1 LQKEFKEQNNKIK
14 VIQIPFSIRMNI
26 SIKDNLSFHSENEQV
41 VFIEETIDF
50 HQSMVMKGMNLFAQ
64 RKLIEENNIYQS
76 DFTNE
81 IPSFEMKEKI
91 EPFQEKKKRK
101 IINIKKI
108 SSLIYETLC
117 ENEEKLNY
125 EKIERLLHEE
135 NETATK
141 QRIFMGILHFAHQI
155 NIRPDSN
162 EFVQLKSESD
172 DVSVELQKK

>member
-1 LQKEFKEQNNKIK
+1 
-14 VIQIPFSIRMNI
+14 MNT
-26 SIKDNLSFHSENEQV
+26 SIKDNLSFHSEDKV
-41 VFIEETIDF
+41 IVMDETIDF
-50 HQSMVMKGMNLFAQ
+50 HQSMVVKGMNLFVQ
-64 RKLIEENNIYQS
+64 RKILEDNKIYQT
-76 DFTNE
+76 DFNE
-81 IPSFEMKEKI
+81 IPSLNSFEMNEEPIQEKI
-91 EPFQEKKKRK
+91 KKRK

-155 NIRPDSN
+155 NIRPNSN

>member
-1 LQKEFKEQNNKIK
+1 
-14 VIQIPFSIRMNI
+14 MNT
-26 SIKDNLSFHSENEQV
+26 SIKDNLSFHSEDKV
-41 VFIEETIDF
+41 IVMDETIDF
-50 HQSMVMKGMNLFAQ
+50 HQSMVIKGMNLFVQ
-64 RKLIEENNIYQS
+64 RKILEDNKIYQT
-76 DFTNE
+76 DFNE
-81 IPSFEMKEKI
+81 IPCSTSFEINEEPIQEKI
-91 EPFQEKKKRK
+91 KKRK

-155 NIRPDSN
+155 NIRPNSN